1 MDAIAERRCPHE
13 TPQPHQGQGARH
25 GQCKENVLTNGQARP
40 ITVVHGGA
48 LAVPTLL
55 GRAAPRIPVAGRI
68 RAGIRVLTRRA
79 AENELVRAIYE
90 CGVTQGKSFDTIE
103 REITDAS
110 PGLKNPLTPKNVPY
124 FTVRG
129 EDFPNPEIAR
139 QITELFAEDRGDG
152 MARLYRFPVVF
163 PADAWQSVMPHELV
177 AWTANERR
185 FWSQYSE
192 DGQTRYCMT
201 HAPVPVDSGTRRAI
215 RVWGGRKTIPRA
227 DNGGLC
233 DPESCREY
241 QDRRCNL
248 SGRFIFF
255 IPGIKSISAFEL
267 PTNSFYAMNGA
278 IQKFQTIGFMR
289 GGRISG
295 FLDGKHTPFYITK
308 RLVDVPRIDEE
319 GRPVR
324 TPQWLIELEAPV
336 DVAALLR
343 PDEGL
348 DGAEAQAAEAVT
360 VLEGV
365 PADRGVDPGLTIG
378 NGGAI
383 ETSASAATT
392 RPRTEAA
399 PAAAAAQEARAT
411 TRVASSRPQAQ
422 ATGAQSETR
431 GEGPAVAGDEA
442 TRVAQAAA
450 ALGVEVERFERYA
463 EKRWGRGWKV
473 NPNGR
478 KRAFDEVTRFCND
491 AAGFQ
496 AKIDA
501 ELDVLI

>member
-1 MDAIAERRCPHE
+1 LRRDDGCSISLNPIKEPSMDSSMPTSSI
-13 TPQPHQGQGARH
+13 
-25 GQCKENVLTNGQARP
+25 NGHARP
-40 ITVVHGGA
+40 VAVVQSSA

-55 GRAAPRIPVAGRI
+55 GRTAPRIPVAGRI
-68 RAGIRVLTRRA
+68 RAGIKVLTRRA
-79 AENELVRAIYE
+79 AENERVRAIYE
-90 CGVTQGKSFDTIE
+90 RGVEQGKSFDMIE
-103 REITDAS
+103 REIADAA
-110 PGLKNPLTPKNVPY
+110 PELKNPLTPKNVPY

-129 EDFPNPEIAR
+129 EDFPNPKIAR
-139 QITELFAEDRGDG
+139 QIVDLFAEDRGDG
-152 MARLYRFPVVF
+152 VKRLYRFPVVF

-185 FWSQYSE
+185 FWSEYAE
-192 DGQTRYCMT
+192 DGQTRYCTT

-215 RVWGGRKTIPRA
+215 RLWGGRKTMQRA

-241 QDRRCNL
+241 QDRKCNL

-267 PTNSFYAMNGA
+267 PTNSFYAMNAA

-348 DGAEAQAAEAVT
+348 DATEAREARASEAVS

-365 PADRGVDPGLTIG
+365 AADLGVDLG
-378 NGGAI
+378 
-383 ETSASAATT
+383 STT
-392 RPRTEAA
+392 RDSGVIEA
-399 PAAAAAQEARAT
+399 PAAARVSKRQARTAPVAAG
-411 TRVASSRPQAQ
+411 PQARTAMPGASTRRQ
-422 ATGAQSETR
+422 APFKEVQSELR
-431 GEGPAVAGDEA
+431 REGPGVAADEA
-442 TRVAQAAA
+442 GRVLQAAA
-450 ALGVEVERFERYA
+450 ALGVDAERFEQYA
-463 EKRWGRGWKV
+463 DKRWGRGWKL

-478 KRAFDEVTRFCND
+478 KRALDEVIGVAD
-491 AAGFQ
+491 AEGFRV
-496 AKIDA
+496 KVDA
-501 ELDVLI
+501 ELGVLI